1 MSVWGGGGV
10 GTRLS
15 QVLKRIQYP
24 GRAPPRVSG
33 CVRAGRWGTAAPQV
47 VYTLRVSTIRY
58 IIALHARTART
69 RSNMLPWVTHRHME
83 PLCRAVVVHPYHRS
97 NDLRCARPWSEPSAC
112 CRQGKC
118 CRTSGGREARPIPLS
133 TAQHSRRELKWAAA
147 PPSGRPARQAQ
158 STVGRQQ
165 FRSRAADIIRRDLPL
180 HSPWRTGAPAAAALN
195 ATAQRPQQLAS
206 VAAMEQA
213 EKRCSVR

>member
-1 MSVWGGGGV
+1 MSVWDGGWV

-69 RSNMLPWVTHRHME
+69 RSNMLPEGSPTATGSRCVA
-83 PLCRAVVVHPYHRS
+83 PSYHRS

-180 HSPWRTGAPAAAALN
+180 HSPWRAGAPAGAALN

-206 VAAMEQA
+206 VAAMERP
-213 EKRCSVR
+213 EKWCSVR

>member
-1 MSVWGGGGV
+1 M
-10 GTRLS
+10 
-15 QVLKRIQYP
+15 
-24 GRAPPRVSG
+24 
-33 CVRAGRWGTAAPQV
+33 RAGYSRPTSC
-47 VYTLRVSTIRY
+47 VYVAVSTIRY
-58 IIALHARTART
+58 IIALHARNART
-69 RSNMLPWVTHRHME
+69 RSNMLPDGSPTATWSRCVA
-83 PLCRAVVVHPYHRS
+83 PSYHRS

-165 FRSRAADIIRRDLPL
+165 FRSRAAGIIRRDLPL
-180 HSPWRTGAPAAAALN
+180 HSPWRAGAPAGAALN